1 MQDISH
7 QLLER
12 IAERLKAMAN
22 PIRLRILHSLENGE
36 LSVNEILDQV
46 GGSQGNVSKHL
57 SVLHGTNLV
66 TRRREGTNIF
76 YAISD
81 EAVFAI
87 CRTVCDSLHSRAAAE
102 VDTIERAREQLLGT
116 GTESPLQ

>member
-1 MQDISH
+1 MQDNSQ

-22 PIRLRILHSLENGE
+22 PLRLQILHALEDGE
-36 LSVNEILDQV
+36 LSVNGILDQV

-57 SVLHGTNLV
+57 SVLHGADLV
-66 TRRREGTNIF
+66 TRRRDGTNIF

-81 EAVFAI
+81 AAVFAV
-87 CRTVCDSLHSRAAAE
+87 CRTVCDSLHSQAAAE
-102 VDTIERAREQLLGT
+102 VAAIERARDEMLGPRSENT
-116 GTESPLQ
+116 IQ